1 MVEESWRRNPGGI
14 LEEAHGGGAWKRNHV
29 WGGFTPLTAKAVVA
43 RVDPPQAMKEC
54 CCSCVGGGNHPPR
67 SSGVVAAGG
76 GRPPP
81 RSISVLLLWVVDP
94 RWFVLE
100 AAHNFETSPARS
112 SCPEFQLR
120 HAVQLSSEG
129 LWALLL
135 RAAGGKPPPGS
146 SWELLLLGEG
156 LPWLLLL
163 GG

>member
-1 MVEESWRRNPGGI
+1 MLGG
-14 LEEAHGGGAWKRNHV
+14 V
-29 WGGFTPLTAKAVVA
+29 TTPQ
-43 RVDPPQAMKEC
+43 DPRELLLL
-54 CCSCVGGGNHPPR
+54 
-67 SSGVVAAGG
+67 GG

-146 SWELLLLGEG
+146 SWELLLLGGG

-163 GG
+163 GGVDPPTPKRRVAATFARVDLF